1 MLMTEYNE
9 FTEIGRAKNLPY
21 DDEDMFTFFFNHQN
35 ANKNAAEV
43 IVNLAYQIYQ
53 LQVCVDGL
61 IEDLEK
67 LA

>member
-1 MLMTEYNE
+1 MLMIEYNKFIE
-9 FTEIGRAKNLPY
+9 NGRAKNLPY
-21 DDEDMFTFFFNHQN
+21 DDEDMFIFFFNHQN